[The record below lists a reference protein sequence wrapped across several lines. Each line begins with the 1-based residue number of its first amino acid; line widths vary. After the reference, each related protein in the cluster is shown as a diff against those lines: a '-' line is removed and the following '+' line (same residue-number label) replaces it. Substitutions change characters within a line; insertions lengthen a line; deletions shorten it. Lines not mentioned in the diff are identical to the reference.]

1 MPGEVLEFLA
11 HKITSN
17 VRELE
22 GGLNRLVAHASLVNR
37 RVTLETT
44 HMVLQ
49 DLLKAHARRVTI
61 AEIQNKVAEY
71 YGIGPTDLSSA
82 RRGHSVVRPRQMA
95 MFLARQLTSL
105 SLPQIGRKFGDRDH
119 TTVMHAVSRVSQM
132 MERDGAFAAEVA
144 VLRGLLEH

>member
-1 MPGEVLEFLA
+1 VLEFLA

-61 AEIQNKVAEY
+61 AEIQKKVAEY